1 MRRFDGTSQPAAGNM
16 GVDLCRR
23 NVGVAQQCLHAPQV
37 RAAFDEMRRE
47 RMS

>member
-1 MRRFDGTSQPAAGNM
+1 M

-23 NVGVAQQCLHAPQV
+23 NVGVAEQCLHAPQV

-47 RMS
+47 RMPQHVW